1 MTPREEFQLLREGA
15 GELDLPVVVD
25 VGTSSLTGVR
35 ETARPDWLRHPLVA
49 HPVME
54 TLPLSALDCAAL
66 GSDCV
71 RTGFLFHR
79 HQREEDTFVDAFGIE
94 WLVVDGTPTP
104 SRHPLEDASLAQI
117 AAYPRPIWPSKV
129 QVPEPE
135 SDGLIVVADAP
146 CPGLLDM
153 CFGLRNSWVCLDD
166 MTSNWRS
173 ISALLDWS
181 LETIVSAYERMLG
194 ALQAPPD
201 ILVYGDD
208 LGFQQSMFV
217 SEIDFRN
224 FIRPRM
230 RTLLSRLRRLTPAPI
245 LFHSC
250 GAIRPILRD
259 IADLGIDLINFD
271 GAARTMIA
279 TEIRRELPK
288 RMIVHGSHDLI
299 ALGKA
304 VSARNMA
311 SVALLT
317 TEIIDCMP
325 VIAAP
330 MDNITSAEDVEAVRR
345 GAEFLRLL
353 SPDDV
358 AAIGRFGP
366 VKAILEPCVAQARSI
381 ELPDLSGAAPRT
393 LGISQTRA
401 NTHDR
406 CRSTAL
412 PQRREAHH

>member
-1 MTPREEFQLLREGA
+1 MTPREDFRSLFGGSGQRA
-15 GELDLPVVVD
+15 LPIIVD
-25 VGTSSLTGVR
+25 IGTSSLTGVR
-35 ETARPDWLRHPLVA
+35 ATAKPEWVKQGTVG

-54 TLPLSALDCAAL
+54 TAPLSGLDCAAL

-71 RTGFLFHR
+71 RAGYLFHR
-79 HQREEDTFVDAFGIE
+79 HERIEDTFVDAFGIE

-104 SRHPLEDASLAQI
+104 SRHPLEHASLGEI
-117 AAYPRPIWPSKV
+117 AAYPRPIWPTKV
-129 QVPEPE
+129 QVPEVE
-135 SDGLIVVADAP
+135 TDGLIVVADAP

-181 LETIVSAYERMLG
+181 LETIIAAYERMLL
-194 ALQAPPD
+194 AMPVVPD
-201 ILVYGDD
+201 LVIYGDD

-259 IADLGIDLINFD
+259 IADLGVGLINFD
-271 GAARTMIA
+271 GAARTMVA
-279 TEIRRELPK
+279 SEVRRELP
-288 RMIVHGSHDLI
+288 RGMIVHGSHDLV
-299 ALGKA
+299 ALGHA
-304 VSARNMA
+304 VNAGNMA
-311 SVALLT
+311 SVAILT
-317 TEIIDCMP
+317 TEIIDCAP

-330 MDNITSAEDVEAVRR
+330 MDNITSGEDVDAARR

-358 AAIGRFGP
+358 AAISRFGP
-366 VKAILEPCVAQARSI
+366 VKTIIEPSVAQAQQI
-381 ELPDLSGAAPRT
+381 TLPEVNASAPKFIT
-393 LGISQTRA
+393 ISQGRMSGQ
-401 NTHDR
+401 DR
-406 CRSTAL
+406 CRSTAIRPL
-412 PQRREAHH
+412 GEVHH

>member
-1 MTPREEFQLLREGA
+1 MTPREDFLSLRNGA
-15 GELDLPVVVD
+15 GERDLPILVD
-25 VGTSSLTGVR
+25 IGTSSLTGVR
-35 ETARPDWLRHPLVA
+35 ETARPDWLAQPLVA

-54 TLPLSALDCAAL
+54 TLPLSGLDCAAL

-71 RTGFLFHR
+71 RAGFLFHR
-79 HQREEDTFVDAFGIE
+79 HQRDEDLFVDAFGIE

-104 SRHPLEDASLAQI
+104 SRHPLEHASLAEI

-129 QVPEPE
+129 QVPEPDT
-135 SDGLIVVADAP
+135 DGLLVVADAP

-181 LETIVSAYERMLG
+181 LETIVSAYERMLA
-194 ALQAPPD
+194 ALPAPPD

-259 IADLGIDLINFD
+259 IADLGVDLINFD

-279 TEIRRELPK
+279 TEVRRELPK
-288 RMIVHGSHDLI
+288 RMIIHGSHDLV
-299 ALGKA
+299 ALGRA
-304 VSARNMA
+304 VSAGNLA

-330 MDNITSAEDVEAVRR
+330 MDNITATEEVDAARR
-345 GAEFLRLL
+345 AAEFLRLL

-358 AAIGRFGP
+358 AAIARFGP
-366 VKAILEPCVAQARSI
+366 VKAVLEPCVAQARAIALPEISI
-381 ELPDLSGAAPRT
+381 SGPAFVA
-393 LGISQTRA
+393 ISQSRV
-401 NTHDR
+401 NTQDR
-406 CRSTAL
+406 CRDTAL
-412 PQRREAHH
+412 PQPREVHH

>member
-1 MTPREEFQLLREGA
+1 MTPREDFRSLRKGA
-15 GELDLPVVVD
+15 GERALPIIAD
-25 VGTSSLTGVR
+25 IGTSSLTGVR
-35 ETARPDWLRHPLVA
+35 ATAKPGWLTQSTVA

-54 TLPLSALDCAAL
+54 TVPLSGLDCAAL

-71 RTGFLFHR
+71 RAGYLFHR
-79 HQREEDTFVDAFGIE
+79 HERLEDTFVDAFGVE

-104 SRHPLEDASLAQI
+104 SRHPLEHASLSEI

-129 QVPEPE
+129 QVPEDDA
-135 SDGLIVVADAP
+135 DGLIVVADAP
-146 CPGLLDM
+146 CAGLLDM

-181 LETIVSAYERMLG
+181 LETIVGSYERMLS
-194 ALQAPPD
+194 ALPKTPD
-201 ILVYGDD
+201 IVIYGDD

-259 IADLGIDLINFD
+259 IADLGVDLINFD
-271 GAARTMIA
+271 GAARTMVA
-279 TEIRRELPK
+279 TEVRRELP
-288 RMIVHGSHDLI
+288 RGLIVHGSHDLV
-299 ALGKA
+299 ALGHA
-304 VSARNMA
+304 VSAGNMA
-311 SVALLT
+311 SVAILT
-317 TEIIDCMP
+317 TEIIDSMP

-330 MDNITSAEDVEAVRR
+330 MDNMTSSAEVDAARR

-366 VKAILEPCVAQARSI
+366 VRAILEQCVAQARAA
-381 ELPDLSGAAPRT
+381 ELPEIAASAPEFVTIAQNRVSG
-393 LGISQTRA
+393 Q
-401 NTHDR
+401 DR
-406 CRSTAL
+406 CRSNAL
-412 PQRREAHH
+412 RPLNEAHH

>member
-1 MTPREEFQLLREGA
+1 MTPREEFLSLREGA
-15 GELDLPVVVD
+15 RECDLPIVVD
-25 VGTSSLTGVR
+25 IGTSSLTGVR
-35 ETARPDWLRHPLVA
+35 ETARPDWLRQALVA

-54 TLPLSALDCAAL
+54 TLPLSGLDCAAL

-71 RTGFLFHR
+71 RTGLLFHR
-79 HQREEDTFVDAFGIE
+79 HQREEDLFVDAFGIE

-104 SRHPLEDASLAQI
+104 SRHPLENASLAQI
-117 AAYPRPIWPSKV
+117 AAYPRPVWPSKV
-129 QVPEPE
+129 QVPEPDA
-135 SDGLIVVADAP
+135 DGLIVVADAP

-181 LETIVSAYERMLG
+181 LETIVSAYERMLA
-194 ALQAPPD
+194 ALQTPPD

-259 IADLGIDLINFD
+259 IADLGVDLINFD

-304 VSARNMA
+304 VGAGNMA

-330 MDNITSAEDVEAVRR
+330 MDNITSAEDVEAARR

-366 VKAILEPCVAQARSI
+366 VKDIIEPCVAQARAI
-381 ELPDLSGAAPRT
+381 ELPEISGAAPRY
-393 LGISQTRA
+393 LAISQTRS

-412 PQRREAHH
+412 QQRREAHH

>member
-1 MTPREEFQLLREGA
+1 MGA
-15 GELDLPVVVD
+15 GERALPIIVD
-25 VGTSSLTGVR
+25 VGTSSLTGARV
-35 ETARPDWLRHPLVA
+35 TAKPQWLTQALVG

-54 TLPLSALDCAAL
+54 TVPLSGLDCAAL

-71 RTGFLFHR
+71 RAGYLFHR
-79 HQREEDTFVDAFGIE
+79 HDRIEDTFVDAFGIE
-94 WLVVDGTPTP
+94 WLDVDGTPTP
-104 SRHPLEDASLAQI
+104 SRHPLENASLGEI

-129 QVPEPE
+129 QVPEDDA
-135 SDGLIVVADAP
+135 DGLIVVADAP

-181 LETIVSAYERMLG
+181 LETIIGSYERMLA
-194 ALQAPPD
+194 ALPASPD
-201 ILVYGDD
+201 VVIYGDD

-259 IADLGIDLINFD
+259 IADLGVDLINFD
-271 GAARTMIA
+271 GAARTMVA
-279 TEIRRELPK
+279 TEVRRELP
-288 RMIVHGSHDLI
+288 RGMIVHGSHDLV
-299 ALGKA
+299 ALGHA
-304 VSARNMA
+304 VNAGNMA
-311 SVALLT
+311 SVAILT
-317 TEIIDCMP
+317 TEIIDCAP

-330 MDNITSAEDVEAVRR
+330 MDNLTSSEEVEVARR

-358 AAIGRFGP
+358 AAIARFGP
-366 VKAILEPCVAQARSI
+366 VRAILEQCVGHARAA
-381 ELPDLSGAAPRT
+381 ELPDVSATAPEFVT
-393 LGISQTRA
+393 ISQTRVSGQ
-401 NTHDR
+401 DR
-406 CRSTAL
+406 CRSNAL
-412 PQRREAHH
+412 RPIGEAHH